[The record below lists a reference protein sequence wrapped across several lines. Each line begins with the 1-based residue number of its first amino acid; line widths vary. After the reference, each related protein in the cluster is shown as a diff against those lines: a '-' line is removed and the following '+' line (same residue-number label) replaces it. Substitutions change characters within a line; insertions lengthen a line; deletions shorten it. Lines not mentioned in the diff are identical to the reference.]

1 MKFAFI
7 MDPLE
12 TVKAYKD
19 TSYYIMLAAAE
30 RGHDVYYL
38 DQSSLRV
45 ERSVLHAVVSHVD
58 VHENNDKPFTVKDTL
73 DVDMSMMDVVLIRTD
88 PPFDRTYFYTTL
100 LLDLLPAS
108 TRVVNR
114 PSGLR
119 NWNEK
124 LAALYYPDLTPDT
137 LITRSDSDIMAFA
150 AKHERVTLKPIDGHG
165 GLGIHFIQADSSDAA
180 EKISEVTHGGSHWII
195 AQEYLPEATV
205 GDKRV
210 LLLDGEPMG
219 AILRVHGAG
228 AELNN
233 LDQGGSAN
241 EVDLDDDDLNI
252 CAAIRQG
259 LVREGIVFSGIDVI
273 GGKLIEINV
282 TSPTG
287 LQEMSRFA
295 DVPFHHRIIE
305 RLEQGDLPL

>member
-38 DQSSLRV
+38 DQSSLYV
-45 ERSVLHAVVSHVD
+45 DASVLRAQVSHVD
-58 VHENNDKPFTVKDTL
+58 VHADNDKPFTVKDTR
-73 DVDMSMMDVVLIRTD
+73 DMDMGEMDVVLIRTD

-100 LLDLLPAS
+100 LLDLLPPS
-108 TRVVNR
+108 TQVVNR

-124 LAALYYPDLTPDT
+124 LAALYYPELTPET
-137 LITRSDSDIMAFA
+137 LISRSADDIMKFA
-150 AKHERVTLKPIDGHG
+150 GRHPRVTLKPIDGHG
-165 GLGIHFIQADSSDAA
+165 GQGIHFIEADSADAVQSI
-180 EKISEVTHGGSHWII
+180 EEVTHGGSHWII
-195 AQEYLPEATV
+195 AQEYLPEATA

-219 AILRVHGAG
+219 AILRLHGVG

-241 EVDLDDDDLNI
+241 EVDLDDADLKI
-252 CAAIRQG
+252 CAAIKEG
-259 LVREGIVFSGIDVI
+259 LVREGIIFSGIDVI

-305 RLEQGDLPL
+305 RLEQGELSL

>member
-19 TSYYIMLAAAE
+19 TTYYIMLAAAE
-30 RGHDVYYL
+30 RGHEVYYL
-38 DQSSLRV
+38 DQDSLRV
-45 ERSVLHAVVSHVD
+45 DKSVLQATVTHVD
-58 VHENNDKPFTVKDTL
+58 VHEDNDRPFTIKDTRE
-73 DVDMSMMDVVLIRTD
+73 VDMSMMDVVLVRTD

-108 TRVVNR
+108 TRVINR

-137 LITRSDSDIMAFA
+137 LITRSESDIMKFA
-150 AKHERVTLKPIDGHG
+150 QKYERVTLKPIDGHG
-165 GLGIHFIQADSSDAA
+165 GQGIHFITADSADARA
-180 EKISEVTHGGSHWII
+180 RISEVTHDASHWII
-195 AQEYLPEATV
+195 AQQYLPEAKA

-241 EVDLDDDDLNI
+241 EIDLDDDDLRI
-252 CAAIRQG
+252 CAAIKEG

-295 DVPFHHRIIE
+295 GIPFHHRIIE